1 MSEHDELAANH
12 DVLCRRIAALDRD
25 ISLALDR
32 EQRVVLQ
39 DRRSELVAQRDAL
52 GAQLALAGWRQ
63 DTHDTKPVDAQQMM
77 DARLQTTET
86 TLRGLDAKM
95 DRLIDQ
101 VHDIDTRQKLLEAQ
115 VADMK
120 SQIAEVRS
128 QVVATRML
136 ANPDIPRS
144 FLLAG
149 GIAVLLALVMLVII
163 TWRVM

>member
-1 MSEHDELAANH
+1 MSERSDLAGNY

-25 ISLALDR
+25 ISLEMDG
-32 EQRVVLQ
+32 EKRVVLEG
-39 DRRSELVAQRDAL
+39 RRAELVQQRDDI
-52 GAQLALAGWRQ
+52 GARLALVGWRPGG
-63 DTHDTKPVDAQQMM
+63 HDMTTDATQQMM

-101 VHDIDTRQKLLEAQ
+101 MHDIDTRQRLLEAQ
-115 VADMK
+115 VADLK
-120 SQIAEVRS
+120 AQVAEVRS

-136 ANPDIPRS
+136 GDPYIPRT
-144 FLLAG
+144 LLMAG
-149 GIAVLLALVMLVII
+149 GLAVLLALVMLVII